1 MQIMDEFANK
11 EALLLNNK
19 NGYFLSKNVG
29 LFHYKHRH
37 DEWREI
43 EREKERKKKTFSDL
57 LDDPKANDHHRYD
70 NGGPSYRHAVSAGF
84 EPHGSHHP
92 SSYGGR
98 AREAHDNG
106 HPFPFKRPRP
116 SFKPS
121 PSSYKSIKY

>member
-11 EALLLNNK
+11 ESLLMNNK

-29 LFHYKHRH
+29 LYHYKHRH

-70 NGGPSYRHAVSAGF
+70 NGVPSYRQALSSGHD
-84 EPHGSHHP
+84 HGNSSHH
-92 SSYGGR
+92 SYGGR
-98 AREAHDNG
+98 GRDGHDNG
-106 HPFPFKRPRP
+106 HSFKRPRS

-121 PSSYKSIKY
+121 PSGYKSIKY